1 MWFLA
6 ACAYIAYEVYKDN
19 KKSKERKRLA
29 KEKKEKKKKIKKCKE
44 KLIKKMEEND
54 DKELIELFKD
64 VEQSESELVAIN
76 GELVENR
83 NTIMG
88 WLTNGGVTIIVNG
101 VILGGGF
108 CVVRGIIINSCKCR
122 FLQSLTQNINRYFVG
137 VERLKEN

>member
-29 KEKKEKKKKIKKCKE
+29 KEKKERKKKIKKCKE
-44 KLIKKMEEND
+44 KLLKKMEEND
-54 DKELIELFKD
+54 DEELVQLFKD
-64 VEQSESELVAIN
+64 VEQSENELVAIN

-88 WLTNGGVTIIVNG
+88 LLTNGGVTIIVNG
-101 VILGGGF
+101 VILGGGY

>member
-29 KEKKEKKKKIKKCKE
+29 KEKKEKKKELKKCKE
-44 KLIKKMEEND
+44 KLLKKMEEND
-54 DKELIELFKD
+54 DEELVQLFKD
-64 VEQSESELVAIN
+64 VEQSENELVAIN

-88 WLTNGGVTIIVNG
+88 LLTNGGVTIIVNG
-101 VILGGGF
+101 VILGGGY

>member
-1 MWFLA
+1 MWFLVA
-6 ACAYIAYEVYKDN
+6 GVYIAYEVYKDN

-29 KEKKEKKKKIKKCKE
+29 KEKKERKKEIKKCKE
-44 KLIKKMEEND
+44 KLLKKMEEND
-54 DKELIELFKD
+54 DEELIQLFKD
-64 VEQSESELVAIN
+64 VEQSENELAAINVELVQ
-76 GELVENR
+76 NR

-101 VILGGGF
+101 VILGGGY

>member
-6 ACAYIAYEVYKDN
+6 ACAYIAYEVYKED

-29 KEKKEKKKKIKKCKE
+29 KEKKEKKKRLKKCKE
-44 KLIKKMEEND
+44 KLLKKMEEND
-54 DKELIELFKD
+54 DEELVQLFKD
-64 VEQSESELVAIN
+64 VEQSENELVGIN

-83 NTIMG
+83 NTIMC

>member
-29 KEKKEKKKKIKKCKE
+29 KEKKEKKKELKKCKE
-44 KLIKKMEEND
+44 KLLKKMEEND
-54 DKELIELFKD
+54 DEELVQLFKD
-64 VEQSESELVAIN
+64 VEQSENELVSIN

-88 WLTNGGVTIIVNG
+88 LLTNGGVTIIVNG
-101 VILGGGF
+101 VILGGGY

>member
-19 KKSKERKRLA
+19 KKSKERWRLA
-29 KEKKEKKKKIKKCKE
+29 KEKKEKKKELKKCKE
-44 KLIKKMEEND
+44 KLLKKMEEND
-54 DKELIELFKD
+54 DEELVQLFKD
-64 VEQSESELVAIN
+64 VEQSENELVGIN

-83 NTIMG
+83 NTIMC

-101 VILGGGF
+101 VILGGGY

>member
-29 KEKKEKKKKIKKCKE
+29 KEKKEKKKELKKCKE
-44 KLIKKMEEND
+44 KLLKKMEEND
-54 DKELIELFKD
+54 DEELVQLFKD
-64 VEQSESELVAIN
+64 VEQSENELVAIN

-88 WLTNGGVTIIVNG
+88 WLTNGGVTIFVNG
-101 VILGGGF
+101 VILGGGY